1 MNRALKTKLSAHT
14 ISVGCG
20 QTPANFFKMV
30 SSEPRTQTAWHFVAD
45 LCEAA
50 VNLSDAVQG
59 YTISI
64 FCALLVEMAVV
75 EILLEALEKSA
86 FE

>member
-1 MNRALKTKLSAHT
+1 MRE
-14 ISVGCG
+14 
-20 QTPANFFKMV
+20 NFFTMV
-30 SSEPRTQTAWHFVAD
+30 SSDPRTQTAWHFVAD